1 MTQSSGSR
9 MFSSIVLTVF
19 ASILIVQLSDAFH
32 VSHTRTSMK
41 VSRSAVVK
49 MSDNKAESSSG
60 DDENSFMDILS
71 GMYMKKCY

>member
-1 MTQSSGSR
+1 MTRSSGSR

-19 ASILIVQLSDAFH
+19 ASILIVQLSDAFQ
-32 VSHTRTSMK
+32 VTHTRTSMK
-41 VSRSAVVK
+41 ISRIAAVK
-49 MSDNKAESSSG
+49 MSDNKAESSNG